1 MKLRFIQILFITTA
15 VVLAFTSCKKTN
27 NQELRD
33 NEKELLKKYIAKYH
47 SDADPKPS
55 GLYYIEEVAG
65 DAAKDSIVA
74 GDIVKVF
81 YKGYL
86 IEENDT
92 VGIQD
97 GYQFDS
103 SGTYE
108 PFTFTVGAGQ
118 VITGWDEAIK
128 YMKDGGKAKWIIPSS
143 LGYGSTTTGYIPR
156 YSTLVFYVELYKVY
170 REDDEIPE
178 ISKTMRDLIR

>member
-1 MKLRFIQILFITTA
+1 M
-15 VVLAFTSCKKTN
+15 
-27 NQELRD
+27 
-33 NEKELLKKYIAKYH
+33 LKKYIAKYH
-47 SDADPKPS
+47 YDVDPKPS

-118 VITGWDEAIK
+118 VTE
-128 YMKDGGKAKWIIPSS
+128 II
-143 LGYGSTTTGYIPR
+143 
-156 YSTLVFYVELYKVY
+156 E
-170 REDDEIPE
+170 
-178 ISKTMRDLIR
+178 